1 MTTRSLV
8 EHDDARLWLPAQGRK
23 VAKACIFDPPYAVGS
38 PVRGREDGAAGS
50 VYGPFENLH
59 RWLTLTA
66 DVLAPGGIAVIYA
79 DWRRMSDMGY
89 LCSVSGLRPAT
100 CVAWVRRRPGTGGLM
115 RAAWDPI
122 LIAARGVPDAVD
134 RAAIRNVVET
144 FEEDGDGVVRA
155 DYPGKRQHPYQK
167 PPETYRHILA
177 RVCRPGDL
185 VLDPFAGAG
194 GSGDVAAELGLAWY
208 GCDIDPD
215 FAEVCRQDDCT
226 CTLGRA
232 AS

>member
-1 MTTRSLV
+1 MTARRSPV
-8 EHDDARLWLPAQGRK
+8 EHDDARLWLPAQGRG
-23 VAKACIFDPPYAVGS
+23 VAKCIIIDPPYAVGT

-66 DVLAPGGIAVIYA
+66 DVLMPGGLAMIYA
-79 DWRRMSDMGY
+79 DWRRMSDIGY
-89 LCSVSGLRPAT
+89 LCSISGLRPAT
-100 CVAWVRRRPGTGGLM
+100 CVAWIRNRPGTGGLL

-144 FEEDGDGVVRA
+144 FEDDAVVRA
-155 DYPGKRQHPYQK
+155 DYPGKRRHPYDK
-167 PPETYRHILA
+167 PLETYRHVLTRI
-177 RVCRPGDL
+177 CRQGDL
-185 VLDPFAGAG
+185 VLDPFAGTG
-194 GSGDVAAELGLAWY
+194 GSGDIAAGLGLDWH
-208 GCDIDPD
+208 GCDVDRD
-215 FAEVCRQDDCT
+215 HAEVCYQDDCT